1 VCWVRTTGEAHGGST
16 IRARRAAQELLYT
29 RGRVRCPGVVSM
41 ATPCRAW
48 TPPIGRPQNCAQA
61 SSPLTQPLGEGRQL
75 GALQRAKSRFGRV
88 TRQRD
93 ARLKQCQN
101 PRQRTL
107 RGAPKGLEEACEI
120 VALLED

>member
-16 IRARRAAQELLYT
+16 IRARRAAQEHLYT
-29 RGRVRCPGVVSM
+29 RGGVRCPGVVSM

-48 TPPIGRPQNCAQA
+48 TAANWSAPELRA
-61 SSPLTQPLGEGRQL
+61 SGSPLTQPLGEGRQL